1 MRTVLIVAIAL
12 LSMAL
17 ATAGCTPDN
26 GEHEIP
32 PRAERGDDPIS
43 VQGCLT
49 AGPEDQKFVLTA
61 ASTPMTTTTA
71 RVAGRTQPTYTYELV
86 GGQYLD
92 QHAGQQVTV
101 RGRLDD
107 EKDDAEFEREREAVV
122 DEPTP
127 RGDTP
132 TVTSTEQVEVEVRRI
147 FVEAVEGTGQP
158 CAAE

>member
-1 MRTVLIVAIAL
+1 MRTVLIFTIAL
-12 LSMAL
+12 LSMAM

-26 GEHEIP
+26 GDHQVP

-43 VQGCLT
+43 VEGCLT
-49 AGPEDQKFVLTA
+49 AGPEQQKFVLTA

-71 RVAGRTQPTYTYELV
+71 RVAGQTQPTFTYELV
-86 GGQYLD
+86 GGQNLG

-101 RGRLDD
+101 RGRLDE

-127 RGDTP
+127 RGETP

>member
-61 ASTPMTTTTA
+61 ASTPMTTTAA

-86 GGQYLD
+86 GGQHLD

-158 CAAE
+158 CVAE

>member
-1 MRTVLIVAIAL
+1 MRTVLIFATAL
-12 LSMAL
+12 LSMTM

-26 GEHEIP
+26 GEHQVP

-49 AGPEDQKFVLTA
+49 AGAEQQKFVLTA

-71 RVAGRTQPTYTYELV
+71 RVAGRTQPTFTYELV
-86 GGQYLD
+86 GGQNLD

-132 TVTSTEQVEVEVRRI
+132 TVRSTEKVEVEVRRI

-158 CAAE
+158 CNAE

>member
-1 MRTVLIVAIAL
+1 MRTVLIFAIAL

-26 GEHEIP
+26 GDHQVP
-32 PRAERGDDPIS
+32 PRAERGDAPIS

-49 AGPEDQKFVLTA
+49 AGPEQQKFVLTA

-71 RVAGRTQPTYTYELV
+71 RVAGQTQPTYTYELV
-86 GGQYLD
+86 GGQNLD

-107 EKDDAEFEREREAVV
+107 EKDDVDFEREREAVV

-132 TVTSTEQVEVEVRRI
+132 TVTSTEEVEVEVRRI

-158 CAAE
+158 CLAE